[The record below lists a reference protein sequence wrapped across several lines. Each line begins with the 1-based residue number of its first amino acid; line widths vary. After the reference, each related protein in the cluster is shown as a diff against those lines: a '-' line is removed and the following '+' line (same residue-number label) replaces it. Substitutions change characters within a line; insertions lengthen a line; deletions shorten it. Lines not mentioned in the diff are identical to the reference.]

1 MTMDPTVVEGGDMAL
16 RKRKWR
22 VAAAVA
28 LLLGC
33 WTVVAGLFVTD
44 GLGAATTLALRRAG
58 FDEAVAT
65 VDSLGLAEGWRG
77 LRVGL
82 AVDFNGLAGAGAV
95 LGVPLDGRARLSGE
109 LVVGLAGRAVMVSP
123 RGCLDMKAEGLALHG
138 EAVLLPEGAT
148 LCATKDAPTLR
159 WSDDGAV
166 VAAEIHVPR
175 LDLPSHA
182 LRVEGL
188 TTLLRQT
195 PLSQTVESHAATLRR
210 TVTPAEITPLAV
222 TAKAEQKTGEPW
234 RFTGTATGAQG
245 LLTATLTGTHDPN
258 TGEGRAD
265 LATKPMKLTAKGPGL
280 KAVSPLLAG
289 FVGPSTGTLTA
300 KVNLVWGASGLRSSG
315 QVRIQD
321 GAGKFGPVAVGGV
334 NGVVALSSL
343 SPPVVPDGQTL
354 AVALLDIG
362 VPLTDGTIRFGYG
375 RDRRLDVDEAVWRW
389 AGGSLRADPFELS
402 PTSPK
407 GVVTLHADR
416 VDLAQILTLV
426 AVEGMDA
433 TGTLS
438 GTLPVR
444 LSGDRVVLDGG
455 VLEATGT
462 GALRYDPAHPPPA
475 LKGEDGS
482 PGALLLGAL
491 TDFRYDT
498 LRLTIDGEAGGE
510 LSAGLS
516 VRGSNPSF
524 YDGYPVSLNLK
535 LSGALDRIL
544 RQSLDAVRIPDAVRE
559 RMTGFDQKDP

>member
-1 MTMDPTVVEGGDMAL
+1 MAL
-16 RKRKWR
+16 RKRRRR
-22 VAAAVA
+22 VVAVAA
-28 LLLGC
+28 LLLGA
-33 WTVVAGLFVTD
+33 WTVMAGLFAAA
-44 GLGAATTLALRRAG
+44 GLGAAATMALRRAG

-77 LRVGL
+77 LRIGL

-95 LGVPLDGRARLSGE
+95 LGVLLDGRARLSGD
-109 LVVGLAGRAVMVSP
+109 LVVGLAGWAVTVTP
-123 RGCLDMKAEGLALHG
+123 LGCLNAKVEGLALHG

-148 LCATKDAPTLR
+148 LCAPKDSPVLR
-159 WSDDGAV
+159 WSGDGTVV
-166 VAAEIHVPR
+166 VAEILVPR
-175 LDLPSHA
+175 LDLPAHA

-188 TTLLRQT
+188 TTLLTQT
-195 PLSQTVESHAATLRR
+195 PLSQAVESHAATLRR
-210 TVTPAEITPLAV
+210 TVTPAEIAPLAV
-222 TAKAEQKTGEPW
+222 TAKAEQRTGEPW
-234 RFTGTATGAQG
+234 RFTGTAIAAQG
-245 LLTATLTGTHDPN
+245 LLTAALTGTHDPN
-258 TGEGRAD
+258 TGEGYAD

-280 KAVSPLLAG
+280 KTVSPLLAG
-289 FVGPSTGTLTA
+289 LAGPSTGTLTA
-300 KVNLVWGASGLRSSG
+300 KAKVAWGPSGLRSSG

-354 AVALLDIG
+354 SVALLDVG

-375 RDRRLDVDEAVWRW
+375 RDRKLDVDEAVWRW
-389 AGGSLRADPFELS
+389 AGGSVRADPFELS
-402 PTSPK
+402 PTAPK
-407 GVVTLHADR
+407 GLVTLHADR

-455 VLEATGT
+455 VLEAAGNGT
-462 GALRYDPAHPPPA
+462 LRYDPAHPPPA
-475 LKGEDGS
+475 LQGEDGS

-516 VRGSNPSF
+516 VRGANPSF

-544 RQSLDAVRIPDAVRE
+544 RQSLDAVRIPDTVRE